1 MKTLPKSLHTVT
13 AWVNV
18 ARHLAAQDGFAPN
31 PYLSPLYAAHAAA
44 HVLGLEEMA
53 DTYALREAVI
63 KQLEK
68 ATPCK

>member
-1 MKTLPKSLHTVT
+1 MHTVT
-13 AWVNV
+13 AWANV
-18 ARHLAAQDGFAPN
+18 ARHLASQNG
-31 PYLSPLYAAHAAA
+31 LSPNNAAHAAA

-68 ATPCK
+68 VKA

>member
-13 AWVNV
+13 AWANV
-18 ARHLAAQDGFAPN
+18 ARHGASQNG
-31 PYLSPLYAAHAAA
+31 LSPNNAAHAAA
-44 HVLGLEEMA
+44 HILGLEEMS

-68 ATPCK
+68 VKA